1 MIEENKNLTFFDQ
14 MIKDP
19 YYQNFLNKLPND
31 EREIVIKALR
41 EISMQ
46 FEKGLLEPLRK
57 INKI

>member
-1 MIEENKNLTFFDQ
+1 MIEENKKLTFFDQ

-31 EREIVIKALR
+31 EREVVIKALR
-41 EISMQ
+41 EISIQ

-57 INKI
+57 INNI